1 MVIAEPGWQI
11 VLHTLGQMAG
21 VLLLIELGLVLLIVA
36 ALMVGL
42 AFGAHWVHVHVIPPL
57 KEYTPKAEQAMS
69 VAQRGTEKAVQGIAV
84 FFGWRQRIETTARVL
99 LFGRGAARRVYEETA
114 IQASSDLQQIDSAA
128 ELARPP
134 DGVASARRVPLGL
147 RETAQANGHGGH
159 DGHGEADELSTL
171 AENAG

>member
-1 MVIAEPGWQI
+1 MVIAEPGW
-11 VLHTLGQMAG
+11 LHTLGQIAG
-21 VLLLIELGLVLLIVA
+21 VLLLLELGLALLIVA

-42 AFGAHWVHVHVIPPL
+42 AIGAYWVHVHVMPPL
-57 KEYTPKAEQAMS
+57 QQYAPKTLQAMS

-99 LFGRGAARRVYEETA
+99 LFGRGAARRVYEEAA

-134 DGVASARRVPLGL
+134 DGREGVRSVPLNL
-147 RETAQANGHGGH
+147 HQTAPANGHNGH
-159 DGHGEADELSTL
+159 AEQGELSTL